1 MPHATG
7 LVELLVV
14 ILAAVAGV
22 TLFERF
28 RLPGI
33 AAFLVVGALIGPNGF
48 ALVSTP
54 ERVQALAEFGVIFLL
69 FEIGLEL
76 PLQELRRHWKTALF
90 AGLLQVVLTTAC
102 AAAIAWQ
109 LGLPSVQALVMG
121 GLIAMSS
128 TALIVNILSKRREL
142 NTPHGQYA
150 VGILLFQDLCIVP
163 MLVMVPVLSGD
174 VELAALPIVTLIAK
188 TLAGLVALYVVTR
201 IVFPWLLNHVAQ
213 LRSLEIFSLVAFA
226 LVLGSSVGAEQLGL
240 TLAIGAF
247 IGGLALNA
255 SPYAHQVLAEIFP
268 LRGVLL
274 GIFFTAVGMLLDPAV
289 ALQEWNGVLVYIGA
303 VIALKAVLIL
313 LILRYLLGQ
322 TLRTALLA
330 GLALAQTGEFS
341 FVLAATANGAGL
353 IDANLRQIFIAGSIF
368 TLLVTPFL
376 IQLAPW
382 IANRLAQDSAQDV
395 EGRDATGEILRDHA
409 IVVGFGLVGKSL
421 VRVLQASQIP
431 CVVIESNPHLVRQAQ
446 AAGVT
451 IFYGDATRT
460 SILKLAGV
468 YRAKIVAI
476 AISDSLA
483 MRRCIAMAKTLAPN
497 IEIVART
504 HYIAEI
510 EELYA
515 RGANVVVA
523 EEFEAAIDIF
533 SVVLRSF
540 GIPHP
545 TIVQFADQMRDEGYQ
560 ALRAPASAPL
570 DDSLT
575 KVLQSSTHEW
585 VEVPNC
591 ANFSPSIEDLE
602 IRKRTGTTIIAVMRE
617 QTTIP
622 NPAPNFVLQPKDRLL
637 VMAPPEGIQ
646 KLREILCALR
656 EVGTTPNAS

>member
-7 LVELLVV
+7 LVELLIV
-14 ILAAVAGV
+14 ILTAVAGV

-54 ERVQALAEFGVIFLL
+54 ERVQGLAEFGVIFLL

-76 PLQELRRHWKTALF
+76 PLHELQRLWKTALLS
-90 AGLLQVVLTTAC
+90 GLLQVLLTTAC
-102 AAAIAWQ
+102 ATAIAMQ
-109 LGLPSVQALVMG
+109 LGLTAVQALVMG

-128 TALIVNILSKRREL
+128 TALVVNILSKRREI
-142 NTPHGQYA
+142 NAPHGKYA

-163 MLVMVPVLSGD
+163 MLVMVPVLNGE
-174 VELAALPIVTLIAK
+174 VALAPLPIALLIVK
-188 TLAGLVALYVVTR
+188 TLAGLVAIYVVTR
-201 IVFPWLLNHVAQ
+201 IIFPWLLNHVAQ
-213 LRSLEIFSLVAFA
+213 LRSLEVFSLVAFA
-226 LVLGSSVGAEQLGL
+226 LVFGSAVGAAQLGL

-255 SPYAHQVLAEIFP
+255 SPYAHQVLAEILP

-274 GIFFTAVGMLLDPAV
+274 GIFFTAVGMLFDPAV
-289 ALQEWNGVLVYIGA
+289 ALQQWSGVLAYIGA
-303 VIALKAVLIL
+303 VIALKAL
-313 LILRYLLGQ
+313 LIGLVLHFLLRQ

-330 GLALAQTGEFS
+330 ALALAQTGEFS
-341 FVLAATANGAGL
+341 FVLAATAHDAEL
-353 IDANLRQIFIAGSIF
+353 IDTNLRQIFIAGSIF

-382 IANRLAQDSAQDV
+382 IANRITQETTEDSEA
-395 EGRDATGEILRDHA
+395 RDDGGALRDHA

-431 CVVIESNPHLVRQAQ
+431 CVVIESNPHLVQQAK
-446 AAGVT
+446 AAGIT

-468 YRAKIVAI
+468 DRAKIVAI

-483 MRRCIAMAKTLAPN
+483 MRRCIAMTKTLAPN
-497 IEIVART
+497 TKIVART

-515 RGANVVVA
+515 RGANIVVA

-560 ALRAPASAPL
+560 ALRAPVSAPL

-575 KVLQSSTHEW
+575 KVLQSSTPEW
-585 VEVPNC
+585 VEVPDC
-591 ANFSPSIEDLE
+591 ANLSLSINDLE
-602 IRKRTGTTIIAVMRE
+602 IRKRTGTTIIAVIRE

-656 EVGTTPNAS
+656 EAGTTPSAS